1 MNSLVKFI
9 VPLLLSQSF
18 LSAQNET
25 RNKGAGIAPEVLNV
39 YEAHTFEGM
48 PYRFLLPENYNPKKK
63 YPLILNLHGRGGIG
77 DDNETQMRNWTE
89 VFADKAWRKKYPC
102 IVVAPQSWD
111 SWSVFNERNPELS
124 AEEIASFGPAWQK
137 RFESGRYTTDVTSTG
152 SLSMAFLLV
161 DKISRDFSVDKK
173 RIYVM
178 GHSMGGAG
186 SWNALWEAP
195 ERFAAA
201 IPTAGG
207 LPPWKDKT
215 RFKDVPIWTF
225 HGDVDPTVPFSF
237 SQEIFDSMKAA
248 GGNLK
253 FTVLK
258 DVKHNASDYA
268 FYYKGDEAE
277 KGFITHTSSD
287 RCDPTPD
294 VWDWLFRQ
302 KLK

>member
-1 MNSLVKFI
+1 MPLRLLFVLIFLS
-9 VPLLLSQSF
+9 PLLLY
-18 LSAQNET
+18 AQNNT
-25 RNKGAGIAPEVLNV
+25 RNKGAGIPK
-39 YEAHTFEGM
+39 EALEAYQALEFEGM
-48 PYRFLLPENYNPKKK
+48 PYRFLLPENYDSKKS

-77 DDNETQMRNWTE
+77 DDNETQMRNWTAL
-89 VFADKAWRKKYPC
+89 FTDRAWRNQYSC

-111 SWSVFNERNPELS
+111 SWSLFNERIPELTS
-124 AEEIASFGPAWQK
+124 EDIATFGPAWKK
-137 RFESGRYTTDVTSTG
+137 RFNSGRYPTTTVSTG

-161 DKISRDFSVDKK
+161 DKISRDYSVDKK

-186 SWNALWEAP
+186 SWNAIWAAP

-201 IPTAGG
+201 IPSAGG
-207 LPPWKDKT
+207 IAPWKDKL

-225 HGDVDPTVPFSF
+225 HGDIDPTVPFSF
-237 SQEIFDSMKAA
+237 SSEIFDSIKEA
-248 GGNLK
+248 GGNMK

-258 DVKHNASDYA
+258 NVKHNASNYA
-268 FYYKGDEAE
+268 FYYQGDDEE
-277 KGFITHTSSD
+277 KGFITQMSSD